1 MKRDYFQHQICL
13 LTKPKHDSKLYKLI
27 TQMTE
32 DLREKGVCKK
42 QIKEYLILEI
52 KQIISEV

>member
-1 MKRDYFQHQICL
+1 
-13 LTKPKHDSKLYKLI
+13 
-27 TQMTE
+27 MTE

>member
-1 MKRDYFQHQICL
+1 MKRDYFHYQICL

-32 DLREKGVCKK
+32 DLRVKGVCKK
-42 QIKEYLILEI
+42 QIKEYLTLEI
-52 KQIISEV
+52 KQIVKET